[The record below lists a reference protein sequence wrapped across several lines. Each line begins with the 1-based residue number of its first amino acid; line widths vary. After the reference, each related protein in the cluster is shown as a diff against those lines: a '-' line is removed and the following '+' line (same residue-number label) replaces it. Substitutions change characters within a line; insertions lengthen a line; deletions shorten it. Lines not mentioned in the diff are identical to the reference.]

1 MSLFKRKRKEYRKAL
16 IAVNGSIKKWEGIEL
31 GSEIDLGMDNCALC
45 QEFFV
50 NERGIFCKNCPVF
63 KFTGDGYCE
72 NSPYNVWRIT
82 KAKSYDLNVRKILAR
97 NEADF
102 LKEIKKHL
110 KHILLDY
117 FTISSREIGKIFIYS
132 NKDVVFID
140 VFGKCVGK
148 IPQEDL
154 VICPYNEF
162 LEKFKENTY
171 LITSFPE
178 LEITLI
184 PEFLIKELIRRK

>member
-16 IAVNGSIKKWEGIEL
+16 IAVNGSIKKWEGIEI
-31 GSEIDLGMDNCALC
+31 GTEIDLGMDNCALC

-50 NERGIFCKNCPVF
+50 DERGIFCKNCPVF

-72 NSPYNVWRIT
+72 NSPYTARGMT
-82 KAKSYDLNVRKILAR
+82 KAKSWALAR
-97 NEADF
+97 NEVLF

-110 KHILLDY
+110 KYILLDY
-117 FTISSREIGKIFIYS
+117 FTISSREIGKIFIYP

-140 VFGKCVGK
+140 VFGKCVAK

-154 VICPYNEF
+154 VISPYNDF

>member
-45 QEFFV
+45 QEFFTTKKA
-50 NERGIFCKNCPVF
+50 IFCKNCPVF
-63 KFTGDGYCE
+63 KFTGDRYCR
-72 NSPYNVWRIT
+72 NSPYIVWEIS
-82 KAKSYDLNVRKILAR
+82 KAKICDSNVRKILAK

-102 LKEIKKHL
+102 LKEVKKHL
-110 KHILLDY
+110 KYILLDY
-117 FTISSREIGKIFIYS
+117 FTISSREIGKIFIYP

-140 VFGKCVGK
+140 VFGKCVAK

-154 VICPYNEF
+154 VINPYNEF
-162 LEKFKENTY
+162 LEKFKENAY

-178 LEITLI
+178 SKITLI
-184 PEFLIKELIRRK
+184 PEPLIQELIRRK